1 MNPYLLSSG
10 HLLYNR
16 YSIQQTLG
24 QGGFGITYLAYDQK
38 LEQEVCIKEL
48 FISGNSTRGANMTVQ
63 SQGNSSFSFQEFV
76 DRFLQEARQ
85 LARFQHPNIVRVI
98 DIFQENNTAYTV
110 MEFVN
115 GETLKQRVQR
125 LGALE
130 EKEAMLLINQLL
142 DAVEAVH
149 AKGMLHRDIKPD
161 NILINPEGRVVLI
174 DFGSA
179 REFAEGKTTHQ
190 TAMITPGYAPPEQYS
205 ERAKR
210 GPFTDI
216 YALGATLYF
225 LLTGEKPIASTDRSF
240 EELPAPHQLNPKVS
254 SQVSSAVLLAM
265 EMKSENRFQNIADM
279 KGAMNSL
286 LSTNL
291 KKVSPAK
298 KVVSSPKP
306 QGPVSRPAVQ
316 GTPAK
321 SSSSK
326 SGLILVFFLFFGMLI
341 LGGGIALAYFLFS
354 SDDGN
359 YYPPTTE
366 TTYYA
371 DSVAAQAAADSAAA
385 AMPAVT
391 GGSTN
396 SSFTWT
402 CNDGSKTID
411 GSWANDGE
419 CDCNDCS
426 DEYVFKCPEGNI
438 INNSWIGDGEC
449 DCATTCDDEEQ
460 GDDVVVCKGGK
471 IIPSS
476 YLNDGEC
483 DCDSCDDES

>member
-1 MNPYLLSSG
+1 MNPHLLSSG

-110 MEFVN
+110 MEYVN

-125 LGALE
+125 TGALE
-130 EKEAMLLINQLL
+130 EKEAMQLINQLL

-149 AKGMLHRDIKPD
+149 AKGMLHRDIKPE
-161 NILINPEGRVVLI
+161 NILISPEGRVVLI

-265 EMKSENRFQNIADM
+265 EMKPENRFQDIAEM

-291 KKVSPAK
+291 KKGSPAK

-306 QGPVSRPAVQ
+306 QSPVSRPADQ

-341 LGGGIALAYFLFS
+341 LGGGIALAYYLFS
-354 SDDGN
+354 SDDDN
-359 YYPPTTE
+359 YYPTTE
-366 TTYYA
+366 TIYNA
-371 DSVAAQAAADSAAA
+371 DSVAAAQAAADTAAA
-385 AMPAVT
+385 AVAAAT
-391 GGSTN
+391 GTPTN

-402 CNDGSKTID
+402 CNDGSKTIE
-411 GSWANDGE
+411 GAWANDGE

-438 INNSWIGDGEC
+438 INYSWIGDGDC
-449 DCATTCDDEEQ
+449 DCATSCVDEEQ
-460 GDDVVVCKGGK
+460 GDNVVVCKGGK

-476 YLNDGEC
+476 YLNDGQC
-483 DCDSCDDES
+483 DCDSCDDEN